1 MSDHSIIGNWW
12 DLLIIIAFSLV
23 IFYYAVSV
31 ASSTERVKELVEV
44 DHDQL
49 VLEPELV

>member
-1 MSDHSIIGNWW
+1 
-12 DLLIIIAFSLV
+12 
-23 IFYYAVSV
+23 
-31 ASSTERVKELVEV
+31 VKELVEV

>member
-1 MSDHSIIGNWW
+1 VSDRTIIGNWW
-12 DLLIIIAFSLV
+12 DLVIVIGFSLV

-31 ASSTERVKELVEV
+31 AISAERVHELEEV

-49 VLEPELV
+49 EPELV